1 MRKNLV
7 SGMVAVALALASR
20 PHAWASEQD
29 AFVSLLR
36 RFGITD
42 DLTTSKK
49 PCLCA
54 GGASGGGVGR
64 LVAEQVGD
72 RFKFDCLIES
82 FDGNGNGTGSSS
94 CVANAG
100 SVVVIP
106 K

>member
-7 SGMVAVALALASR
+7 SGMVAVALALASS
-20 PHAWASEQD
+20 PHAWGSEQD
-29 AFVSLLR
+29 AFVSVLR
-36 RFGITD
+36 RFGITED
-42 DLTTSKK
+42 VTTSKK

-64 LVAEQVGD
+64 LVAEQVGA

-82 FDGNGNGTGSSS
+82 FDGNGSGTGSSS

>member
-7 SGMVAVALALASR
+7 SGMVAVALALPSS

-29 AFVSLLR
+29 AFVSVLR

-42 DLTTSKK
+42 DVTTSKK
-49 PCLCA
+49 ACLCT

-64 LVAEQVGD
+64 LVAEEVGD